1 MHLRIATDQPW
12 DVAAD
17 VLAAPYVGEPAF
29 DGPLGELDRRS
40 GGELAALAAFG
51 ELTDKRY
58 SATLAAAGELPV
70 GRLLLVGAGDAD
82 KLDRETIHRLGA
94 TIERRL
100 GGRKV
105 SRLAV
110 WIGDL
115 AGRVDGGAA
124 TVVEL
129 LVRGVIEGHYEPK
142 GIYLET
148 VEAAPPVLDELI
160 VVAPGGDAVGLA
172 AAAERGRIMG
182 EGANTARNLANRASN
197 DVSPEV
203 LADEAAAIAERNGLW
218 IDVIEPDR
226 AQELG
231 MGMFIAVGRGSDNPP
246 RMIVLRSGK
255 PGEKDSLGRH
265 LAIVGKG
272 VCFDS
277 GG

>member
-17 VLAAPYVGEPAF
+17 VLAVPFVGEPAF

-40 GGELAALAAFG
+40 GGELTALAAFG
-51 ELTDKRY
+51 ELTGKRY
-58 SATLAAAGELPV
+58 SATLAAAGDLPA
-70 GRLLLVGAGDAD
+70 GRLLLVGAGEAD

-129 LVRGVIEGHYEPK
+129 LVRGVVEGHYEPK

-148 VEAAPPVLDELI
+148 VETAPPVLDELI
-160 VVAPGGDAVGLA
+160 VVAPGWR
-172 AAAERGRIMG
+172 RGQAGRRRR
-182 EGANTARNLANRASN
+182 AR
-197 DVSPEV
+197 
-203 LADEAAAIAERNGLW
+203 
-218 IDVIEPDR
+218 PDHR
-226 AQELG
+226 
-231 MGMFIAVGRGSDNPP
+231 
-246 RMIVLRSGK
+246 
-255 PGEKDSLGRH
+255 
-265 LAIVGKG
+265 
-272 VCFDS
+272 
-277 GG
+277 